1 MKDETFELLTKMYA
15 EFSSF
20 RKSADERFSE
30 ISGKV
35 NSLSEEVAVIRKS
48 QVHVEAV
55 LTPKVE
61 AALDGYKQ
69 VYEKLLEH
77 DKRFDTLEARLDT
90 HDTQI
95 GTLKKKNA

>member
-1 MKDETFELLTKMYA
+1 MKDESFELLTKLYA

-20 RKSADERFSE
+20 RKSTDER
-30 ISGKV
+30 
-35 NSLSEEVAVIRKS
+35 LSAIDNRTIRIENELDK
-48 QVHVEAV
+48 
-55 LTPKVE
+55 KVE

-77 DKRFDTLEARLDT
+77 DRRFDAIEARLDT

-95 GTLKKKNA
+95 GALKKRNA